1 MSAERRLLY
10 ADSSALVKLVVD
22 ERESAALE
30 AHLAAQPTVLVTSR
44 LATVEVARAAKLA
57 NPAAEVQED
66 VERLLS
72 SCTLVAVSA
81 QLLRAS
87 RELTSAKVRTLDA
100 IHLAT
105 ALHVEADE
113 LLAYDHRLL
122 AAATAQGLA
131 VLAPSPA

>member
-1 MSAERRLLY
+1 M
-10 ADSSALVKLVVD
+10 KLVID
-22 ERESAALE
+22 EPESSALE
-30 AHLAAQPTVLVTSR
+30 AHLADHPAVLLTSR
-44 LATVEVARAAKLA
+44 LAMVEVSRAVKLA
-57 NPAAEVQED
+57 NPGEEVQEE

-87 RELTSAKVRTLDA
+87 RRLTSSTVRTLDA
-100 IHLAT
+100 IHLAS
-105 ALHVEADE
+105 AIRVEADE

-131 VLAPSPA
+131 VRTPRPA